1 MARLAR
7 VVIPGHP
14 HHVTQRGNGGARTFF
29 GDQDYVLYRDL
40 LAEHCHAAAVE
51 VWAWCLM
58 PNHVHLIL
66 VPSDEDGLRRALSR
80 VHRIYAGVIQARRK
94 RTGHFWQG
102 RFGAVAM
109 DEEHLAAALRY
120 VALNPVRAR
129 LVGRAQDWRWSSTR
143 AHLRRRDDGLTAL
156 QPIRD
161 RFQSFGGLLATETD
175 PEMFERLRA
184 AESIGRPLGN
194 DRFLARLERL
204 SGRTLKPGK
213 RGPKPTD
220 AEDDRSGSR
229 SRSTTN
235 N

>member
-29 GDQDYVLYRDL
+29 GDDDHALYHDL
-40 LAEHCHAAAVE
+40 LATQCRAAAVE

-66 VPSDEDGLRRALSR
+66 VPSDQDGLRRALAR
-80 VHRIYAGVIQARRK
+80 VHRAYAGIIQARRK
-94 RTGHFWQG
+94 RSGHFWQG

-109 DEEHLAAALRY
+109 DEDYLAAALRY

-143 AHLRRRDDGLTAL
+143 AHLRGRDDGLTAL
-156 QPIRD
+156 QPIKD
-161 RFQSFGGLLATETD
+161 RFPGFADLLATEAD
-175 PEMFERLRA
+175 PEQFERLRA
-184 AESIGRPLGN
+184 AESIGRPLGS
-194 DRFLARLERL
+194 DRFLARLERRT
-204 SGRTLKPGK
+204 GRTLKPAR
-213 RGPKPTD
+213 RGPKPAD
-220 AEDDRSGSR
+220 AGDD
-229 SRSTTN
+229 
-235 N
+235 